1 MVNGGPGLA
10 ATKLSVAVEAIEALQ
25 AWKADLE
32 ALMKKTNTFLRLK
45 INVLEEKV
53 LEQAVHIKYLQEVL
67 EIEVDEGDKPS
78 ETGLRVDGLG
88 DVPGGGIDESRAD
101 SVIGLVDRGGV
112 VKSKDKFEISKR
124 LGVLKAIRVSSIYSL
139 SCLNRWMCFF

>member
-10 ATKLSVAVEAIEALQ
+10 ATKLSAVVEAIEALQ

-101 SVIGLVDRGGV
+101 SVIGLVDGGGV

-139 SCLNRWMCFF
+139 SCLNRWMCLF